1 MCSPVMPRILFYLH
15 VQIEMKRVVFL
26 LMNSKVL
33 FNDSRLVSDVSNPG
47 ISFPKDEVISGSLID
62 V

>member
-1 MCSPVMPRILFYLH
+1 MCSPVMSCILFYLH

-47 ISFPKDEVISGSLID
+47 ISFPKEVISESLTS